1 MSTDGSSPDP
11 QEFLKSCTLSADPP
25 DMRRTQRSLRS
36 LRNAI
41 TACSIISV
49 AIVGVIAVPVPAQA
63 DRVAAPAAATGYT
76 VRDGDTLFG
85 IARKLGVRLG
95 RLLQANGFTL
105 DSAIHP
111 GDQLVVPAGA
121 TVPVT
126 TSATITT
133 PTTTYVV
140 KAGEGLAGI
149 AATHGLKLGALLK
162 ANHLRID
169 SMVFPGTTLTIPAG
183 GTPVVSPAPAAP
195 ATPAAAGPA
204 TAATPATPATPAV
217 APATTYVVVA
227 GDGLSTI
234 ASRHGLKLGAVLKA
248 NNLRIDSM
256 VFPGTTL
263 TIPAGGTLV
272 VSLAPAAPGPATP
285 ATPAAPAPTQ
295 AAPSL
300 LDTVLAFARAQL
312 GKPYLFFSAGPEA
325 YDCSGLTLGAYQ
337 QIGISLPHQSAA
349 QSTKGT
355 AVDWRAEAI
364 RPGDLVFGFSS
375 SNTTVISHVGIAIS
389 ATQWI
394 HAPRAGDVVKLGT
407 IPSADRIQAVRRFV
421 PG

>member
-1 MSTDGSSPDP
+1 M
-11 QEFLKSCTLSADPP
+11 
-25 DMRRTQRSLRS
+25 
-36 LRNAI
+36 
-41 TACSIISV
+41 
-49 AIVGVIAVPVPAQA
+49 
-63 DRVAAPAAATGYT
+63 
-76 VRDGDTLFG
+76 
-85 IARKLGVRLG
+85 
-95 RLLQANGFTL
+95 
-105 DSAIHP
+105 
-111 GDQLVVPAGA
+111 
-121 TVPVT
+121 
-126 TSATITT
+126 
-133 PTTTYVV
+133 
-140 KAGEGLAGI
+140 
-149 AATHGLKLGALLK
+149 
-162 ANHLRID
+162 
-169 SMVFPGTTLTIPAG
+169 
-183 GTPVVSPAPAAP
+183 
-195 ATPAAAGPA
+195 
-204 TAATPATPATPAV
+204 
-217 APATTYVVVA
+217 
-227 GDGLSTI
+227 
-234 ASRHGLKLGAVLKA
+234 
-248 NNLRIDSM
+248 
-256 VFPGTTL
+256 FPGTTL

-272 VSLAPAAPGPATP
+272 VAPAPRPATP
-285 ATPAAPAPTQ
+285 ATPASPATPANPATPAPTQ
-295 AAPSL
+295 AAPSQ

>member
-1 MSTDGSSPDP
+1 M
-11 QEFLKSCTLSADPP
+11 
-25 DMRRTQRSLRS
+25 
-36 LRNAI
+36 
-41 TACSIISV
+41 
-49 AIVGVIAVPVPAQA
+49 
-63 DRVAAPAAATGYT
+63 
-76 VRDGDTLFG
+76 
-85 IARKLGVRLG
+85 
-95 RLLQANGFTL
+95 
-105 DSAIHP
+105 
-111 GDQLVVPAGA
+111 
-121 TVPVT
+121 
-126 TSATITT
+126 
-133 PTTTYVV
+133 
-140 KAGEGLAGI
+140 
-149 AATHGLKLGALLK
+149 
-162 ANHLRID
+162 
-169 SMVFPGTTLTIPAG
+169 
-183 GTPVVSPAPAAP
+183 
-195 ATPAAAGPA
+195 
-204 TAATPATPATPAV
+204 
-217 APATTYVVVA
+217 
-227 GDGLSTI
+227 
-234 ASRHGLKLGAVLKA
+234 
-248 NNLRIDSM
+248 
-256 VFPGTTL
+256 FPGTTL

-325 YDCSGLTLGAYQ
+325 YDCSGLTLASYQ